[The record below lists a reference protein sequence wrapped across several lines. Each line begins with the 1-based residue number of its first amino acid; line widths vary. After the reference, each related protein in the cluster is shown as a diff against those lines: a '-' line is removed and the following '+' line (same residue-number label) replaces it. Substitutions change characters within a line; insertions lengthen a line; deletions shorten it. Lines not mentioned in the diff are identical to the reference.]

1 MVGTVLENFEIG
13 SAKVGARGQV
23 VLPVGIRKACGIVPG
38 DTLIVMARPGP
49 GGPSISL
56 MRSDL
61 LARVMEQ
68 MEETGKKIRS
78 LVVATDKKP
87 ARGAKR
93 SGRR

>member
-1 MVGTVLENFEIG
+1 VQENFEIG

-23 VLPVGIRKACGIVPG
+23 VLPVGIRKACGIVAG

-56 MRSDL
+56 MRSDRV
-61 LARVMEQ
+61 ARMMAH
-68 MEETGKKIRS
+68 MEETGKRIRS
-78 LVVATDKKP
+78 LVGAPKEKR
-87 ARGAKR
+87 ARGAVI